1 MTDNMNIQWYPG
13 HMTKTRR
20 QIEADLK
27 LVDAVC
33 EIVDARIPVSSRNP
47 DIDELGKGKARII
60 LLNKSD
66 LADAGL
72 NQEWESF
79 FKEKGYFVQQLN
91 AKTGAG
97 IKNIQALVQESC
109 KEKIERDRKRG
120 IINRP
125 VRAMVV
131 GIPNVGK
138 STFINSFAGKA
149 CAKTGNKP
157 GVTKG
162 KQWIRLNKNLELLD
176 TPGILWPKFED
187 QKIGERLALI
197 GSINDEILHVDEL
210 AVALIRNLKNSY
222 LDLLEKRYD
231 ITIDEDAY
239 DTLKKIAIA
248 RKCLQ
253 KGELPDVD
261 RASSML
267 LEDFRSGKL
276 GRITLERPEEWK

>member
-1 MTDNMNIQWYPG
+1 MSKKKKITLISVFVAVVAVAAIVAVVLNQKSTTAGVKNF
-13 HMTKTRR
+13 KV
-20 QIEADLK
+20 QIVSERDGYDQTAD
-27 LVDAVC
+27 C
-33 EIVDARIPVSSRNP
+33 
-47 DIDELGKGKARII
+47 
-60 LLNKSD
+60 KSD
-66 LADAGL
+66 AEFLGEFL
-72 NQEWESF
+72 RTFEGCE
-79 FKEKGYFVQQLN
+79 Y
-91 AKTGAG
+91 
-97 IKNIQALVQESC
+97 QES
-109 KEKIERDRKRG
+109 DYG
-120 IINRP
+120 IY
-125 VRAMVV
+125 V
-131 GIPNVGK
+131 
-138 STFINSFAGKA
+138 
-149 CAKTGNKP
+149 TGF
-157 GVTKG
+157 G

-222 LDLLEKRYD
+222 LDLLEKRYN
-231 ITIDEDAY
+231 ITMDEDAY

-248 RKCLQ
+248 RRCLQ

>member
-1 MTDNMNIQWYPG
+1 MNYQWYPG
-13 HMTKTRR
+13 HMTKAKRMM
-20 QIEADLK
+20 QENIKLIDLIIEL
-27 LVDAVC
+27 
-33 EIVDARIPVSSRNP
+33 VDARIPISSRNP
-47 DIDELGKGKARII
+47 DIDELGKGKSRII

-66 LADAGL
+66 LADARL

-222 LDLLEKRYD
+222 LDLLEKRYN
-231 ITIDEDAY
+231 ITMDEDAY

-248 RKCLQ
+248 RRCLQ

-276 GRITLERPEEWK
+276 GRITLERPEEWQ